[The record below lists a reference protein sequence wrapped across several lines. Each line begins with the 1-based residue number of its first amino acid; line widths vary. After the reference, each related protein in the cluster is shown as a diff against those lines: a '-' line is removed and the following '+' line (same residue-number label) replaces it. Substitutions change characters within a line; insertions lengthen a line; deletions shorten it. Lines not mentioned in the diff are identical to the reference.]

1 MPMPQPTPVPPMT
14 DMGLSKDASK
24 DDMDDDMMGAP
35 GLTPPGIMIGKAG
48 RWMIGYQV
56 MFDKMEGNRIGT
68 RQVSN
73 ATVLSRFMAS
83 PTDMTM
89 QMHMGMVM
97 YSPTDKLTLMAMV
110 PLIRKSMNHVMSD
123 GTRFNELTK
132 GVGDVE
138 LRALY
143 VLYAKKDLRHRFLL
157 NAGIGLP
164 TGSINQ
170 KMGHHRF
177 EYPMQLGS
185 GTFSI
190 IPGFTYLGQAKPWG
204 WGAEF
209 IPTLRIGRN
218 SNGYRL
224 GNRYQPSVWG
234 ARTLTPWLSLSAR
247 LNGDVWQNIKGADPM
262 LDIMDEPT
270 KDPMLQGGKRIDIT
284 FGPNI
289 HPSLFK
295 GHEFFVHINKPIYQ
309 SLDGPQLQRRWA
321 LTLGWQYEF

>member
-1 MPMPQPTPVPPMT
+1 MT
-14 DMGLSKDASK
+14 DMDSEK
-24 DDMDDDMMGAP
+24 MGAP
-35 GLTPPGIMIGKAG
+35 GLVPPGIMVGMAK
-48 RWMIGYQV
+48 RWMVGYQV
-56 MFDKMEGNRIGT
+56 MFDKMDGNRVGT
-68 RQVSN
+68 HNVSN
-73 ATVLSRFMAS
+73 AFVLSRFMAS
-83 PTDMTM
+83 PTDMAM

-110 PLIRKSMNHVMSD
+110 PFIRKSMNHVTSD

-157 NAGIGLP
+157 NAGVGLP
-164 TGSINQ
+164 SGSIDQ
-170 KMGHHRF
+170 KMGPHRL

-190 IPGFTYLGQAKPWG
+190 VPGFTYLGQAKPWG

-218 SNGYRL
+218 GNGYRL

-234 ARTLTPWLSLSAR
+234 ARTLNRWVSLSAR
-247 LNGDVWQNIKGADPM
+247 LNGDVWRNIRGADPM

-270 KDPMLQGGKRIDIT
+270 KDPTLQGGRRLDIIL
-284 FGPNI
+284 GPNI
-289 HPSLFK
+289 HPSRLK
-295 GHEFFVHINKPIYQ
+295 GQEFFIHFDKPIFQ
-309 SLDGPQLQRRWA
+309 SLDGPQLQRQWA
-321 LTLGWQYEF
+321 VTLGWQYAF